1 MNKLL
6 ILILLCFSFNAY
18 SEQKFN
24 PYNNE
29 WETVSPDAE
38 LKYNPFSNSHEYVP
52 PDAVPRFNAYS
63 GEYEM
68 ASPDASAKYNPYKNE
83 YEMVPDNFE
92 PTYNPFSENT
102 KWHLEEQRQS
112 LIRITVNGSLL
123 SEESSC

>member
-29 WETVSPDAE
+29 WKRVSPDAE

-68 ASPDASAKYNPYKNE
+68 ASPDASARNTILIKMNTRWFQIILNQHII
-83 YEMVPDNFE
+83 
-92 PTYNPFSENT
+92 PFGRT
-102 KWHLEEQRQS
+102 R
-112 LIRITVNGSLL
+112 NGTPRSNARV
-123 SEESSC
+123 